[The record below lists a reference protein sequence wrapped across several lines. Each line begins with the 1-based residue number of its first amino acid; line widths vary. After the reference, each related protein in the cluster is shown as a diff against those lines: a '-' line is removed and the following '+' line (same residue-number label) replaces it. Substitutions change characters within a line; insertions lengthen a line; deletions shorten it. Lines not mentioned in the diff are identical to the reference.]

1 MTSQSSILGRQTLS
15 PTKTPQPIVDTCD
28 SPEAA
33 LWGIRSVPVV
43 LVATPSLVGPLEL
56 EAGLCL
62 AGMGALVELAPGIG
76 CCAGCQ
82 HLLRIFCE
90 DLRLQASY
98 CSGQAEAEMLY
109 LQLGLHVGCRQ
120 LHRVYGF
127 RGKGFLR

>member
-1 MTSQSSILGRQTLS
+1 MASQSSTLGRQTLS
-15 PTKTPQPIVDTCD
+15 PTKTPQPIADTCD

-43 LVATPSLVGPLEL
+43 LVAAPSLVGPLEL

-82 HLLRIFCE
+82 HL
-90 DLRLQASY
+90 
-98 CSGQAEAEMLY
+98 
-109 LQLGLHVGCRQ
+109 
-120 LHRVYGF
+120 HRVMDLTGMDLSCVHHAGQLTQRPG
-127 RGKGFLR
+127 RG